1 MNRDWLL
8 LALCLFAAFFAGPTD
23 TEPTQTIAVV
33 HVTVIDATGA
43 PPRTDQTVLIEGD
56 RIAAVEPSNSTLPPP
71 QAQIVDARGFYLI
84 PGLWDMHVHIW
95 DADLAF
101 ALFLANGVTG
111 VRNMGGHPGELRRW
125 RQELSEGKR
134 LGPRV
139 VACGPVVDGPPPI
152 HPDHSVVIENAIQGG
167 AAVRDLKSQGWD
179 FVKVYD
185 NVSCESYFAIAAQA
199 KKEGIPFVGHV
210 PLSVTAIEASDAR
223 QKSIE
228 HLDGLDY
235 VISPLG
241 DRFRRDRQER
251 IGKPPQLGEMM
262 KIPARIANEI
272 NSIADT
278 YDEKRT
284 GDLFAHLVRNGTW
297 QVPTLSV
304 ANVFASIGEATF
316 FQDVRLKYVSK
327 QDHDWWQNNPIVHID
342 FPDYIAARKRAFQQA
357 LRITREGHQ
366 GGVHFLAGTDS
377 GGVPYLYY
385 GFSLHD
391 EIALLGQSGLTPM
404 QAIQSATRDPAQFL
418 GLKDLGTI
426 EVGKHADLLLLRA
439 DPLADIHNTRN
450 IQALFIGGHL
460 LGRRELDTLLS
471 SAENRAK

>member
-1 MNRDWLL
+1 MNRNWLL
-8 LALCLFAAFFAGPTD
+8 LGLSLFATFSPDSKD
-23 TEPTQTIAVV
+23 TQPAQTIAVV

-43 PPRTDQTVLIEGD
+43 LPRTDQTVLIEGN
-56 RIAAVEPSNSTLPPP
+56 RIAAVGPSNSTVPPR

-101 ALFLANGVTG
+101 PLFLANGITG
-111 VRNMGGHPGELRRW
+111 VRNTGGHPDELRRW

-134 LGPRV
+134 LGPRL

-152 HPDHSVVIENAIQGG
+152 HPDHSVIVENAMQGS

-185 NVSCESYFAIAAQA
+185 NVSRESYFAIAAEA
-199 KKEGIPFVGHV
+199 KKDGIPFVGHV
-210 PLSVTAIEASDAR
+210 PLSVTAIEASDAG

-241 DRFRRDRQER
+241 DRFRRDRLER
-251 IGKPPQLGEMM
+251 IGKPPQPGEMM
-262 KIPARIANEI
+262 KIPVRIADEI

-278 YDEKRT
+278 YDEKRA

-304 ANVFASIGEATF
+304 ANVFASIGDAAF
-316 FQDVRLKYVSK
+316 FHDVRLKYVS
-327 QDHDWWQNNPIVHID
+327 QRDRDWWQNNPIVHID
-342 FPDYIAARKRAFQQA
+342 LPDYVSARKRAFQQA
-357 LRITREGHQ
+357 LRITREAHQ
-366 GGVHFLAGTDS
+366 AGVRFLVGTDS

-385 GFSLHD
+385 GFSVHD
-391 EIALLGQSGLTPM
+391 EIALLVQAGFTPM
-404 QAIQSATRDPAQFL
+404 QALQSATRDPAQFL
-418 GLKDLGTI
+418 GFKDSGTI

-439 DPLADIHNTRN
+439 DPLVDIHNTKEL
-450 IQALFIGGHL
+450 QALFIGGRL
-460 LGRRELDTLLS
+460 LDRRELDALLS